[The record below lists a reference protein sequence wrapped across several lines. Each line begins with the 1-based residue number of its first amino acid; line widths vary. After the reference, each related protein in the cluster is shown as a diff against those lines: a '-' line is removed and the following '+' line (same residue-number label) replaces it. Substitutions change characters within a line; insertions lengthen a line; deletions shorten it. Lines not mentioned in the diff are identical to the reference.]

1 MRVLEGGKTYEY
13 EGQANASDLFNFLQN
28 KAYQASKKV
37 YDMTKSE
44 AKDLIDKA
52 YQAKHAAKKTM
63 WGSINSF
70 ISQFFSLSKDS
81 YLAQSLEWLF
91 RVFGFGALSLT
102 TKMIG
107 FFMVV
112 VAPIFLFLLML
123 LFPHVIAIQEE
134 KAAGQSARPLSQE
147 NIVIEEE
154 GS

>member
-1 MRVLEGGKTYEY
+1 
-13 EGQANASDLFNFLQN
+13 
-28 KAYQASKKV
+28 
-37 YDMTKSE
+37 
-44 AKDLIDKA
+44 
-52 YQAKHAAKKTM
+52 M